1 MQEVIMPR
9 LGFTMTAGVIEK
21 WHKKEGD
28 RVEKGDVLFEVMSDK
43 VSVEVQAVTSGYLIK
58 RIGREGLE
66 IPVEEVI
73 AYIGDKDEKLPAEGI
88 KTKDK
93 EAGIVEESKEEE
105 KLVKV
110 EKGPL
115 SSPEKRKRIKIS
127 PLARKTAKE
136 LGINY
141 ELEPIKGTDSGG
153 RISKDDIL
161 AYAKMKEEGIKEK
174 PAEKEKVIHA
184 EGEIRIKSSTALK
197 GMRKVIAERM
207 SYSKKNIP
215 HLVLNAKADVTVL
228 VELRE
233 KLKDKILS
241 SYGVKV
247 TYTDFLL
254 KICSVALS
262 ENLEINSSLQDE
274 EYIIYEDVNVGLA
287 VSVEDGLIVP
297 TFYKCDRLDII
308 EIAIKRVELVNKA
321 REGKLSLE
329 EITNGTFTLTNLGMF
344 NIRSFSAIINPPQ
357 SVILSIGEIYSGPVV
372 INEMVKE
379 RFFMELS
386 LSCDHRIVDGATGAK
401 FLQRIVELVE
411 NPEMLI
417 IKKTK

>member
-1 MQEVIMPR
+1 MQKVIMPR
-9 LGFTMTAGVIEK
+9 LGFTMTAGIIEK

-28 RVEKGDVLFEVMSDK
+28 KVEKGDVLFEVMSDK
-43 VSVEVQAVTSGYLIK
+43 VSVEVQAVISGYLIK
-58 RIGREGLE
+58 RIGKEGLE

-73 AYIGDKDEKLPAEGI
+73 AYIGDKDEELPVKGI
-88 KTKDK
+88 KPKDK
-93 EAGIVEESKEEE
+93 EVGIVEESKEEE
-105 KLVKV
+105 KLVRV
-110 EKGPL
+110 EKGLL
-115 SSPEKRKRIKIS
+115 SSPEKRKKIKIS

-136 LGINY
+136 LGIDY
-141 ELEPIKGTDSGG
+141 ELEPIKGTGSGG

-174 PAEKEKVIHA
+174 PAEKEKVIHTG
-184 EGEIRIKSSTALK
+184 GEIRIKSSTALK

-241 SYGVKV
+241 NYGVKI

-297 TFYKCDRLDII
+297 TFYKCDRLDIV
-308 EIAIKRVELVNKA
+308 EIAKKRVKLVNKA

-357 SVILSIGEIYSGPVV
+357 SVILSVGEIYLSPAV
-372 INEMVKE
+372 IGGEI
-379 RFFMELS
+379 RPRSFMELS
-386 LSCDHRIVDGATGAK
+386 LSCDHRIVDGALGAK
-401 FLQRIVELVE
+401 FLQKIVELVE
-411 NPEMLI
+411 NPEILI
-417 IKKTK
+417 IKKN

>member
-1 MQEVIMPR
+1 MPR
-9 LGFTMTAGVIEK
+9 LGFTMTAGIIEK

-28 RVEKGDVLFEVMSDK
+28 KVEKGDVLFEVMSDK
-43 VSVEVQAVTSGYLIK
+43 VSVEVQAVISGYLIK
-58 RIGREGLE
+58 RIGKEGLE

-73 AYIGDKDEKLPAEGI
+73 AYIGDKDEELPVKGI
-88 KTKDK
+88 KPKDK
-93 EAGIVEESKEEE
+93 EVGIVEESKEEE
-105 KLVKV
+105 KLVRV
-110 EKGPL
+110 EKGLL
-115 SSPEKRKRIKIS
+115 SSPEKRKKIKIS

-136 LGINY
+136 LGIDY
-141 ELEPIKGTDSGG
+141 ELEPIKGTGSDG
-153 RISKDDIL
+153 RISKGDIL
-161 AYAKMKEEGIKEK
+161 AYAKIKKEEIKEK
-174 PAEKEKVIHA
+174 PAEKEMAAHA
-184 EGEIRIKSSTALK
+184 GGKIRIKSSTTLK

-215 HLVLNAKADVTVL
+215 HLVLNTKADVTAL

-241 SYGVKV
+241 SYGVKI

-254 KICSVALS
+254 KICAAALS
-262 ENLEINSSLQDE
+262 ENLESNSSLQGE

-308 EIAIKRVELVNKA
+308 EIAKKRVELVNKA

-357 SVILSIGEIYSGPVV
+357 SVILSVGEIYLSPAV
-372 INEMVKE
+372 IGGEI
-379 RFFMELS
+379 RPRSFMELS
-386 LSCDHRIVDGATGAK
+386 LSCDHRIVDGALGAK
-401 FLQRIVELVE
+401 FLQKIVELVE
-411 NPEMLI
+411 NPEILI
-417 IKKTK
+417 IKKN

>member
-28 RVEKGDVLFEVMSDK
+28 KVEKGDVLFEVMSDK

-58 RIGREGLE
+58 RIGKEGLE

-73 AYIGDKDEKLPAEGI
+73 AYIGDKDEELPAEGI

-93 EAGIVEESKEEE
+93 EVGIVEESKEEK
-105 KLVKV
+105 KLVKAGIESV
-110 EKGPL
+110 N
-115 SSPEKRKRIKIS
+115 SPEKRRRIKIS
-127 PLARKTAKE
+127 PLARKKAKE
-136 LGINY
+136 LGIDY
-141 ELEPIKGTDSGG
+141 ELEPIKGTGPGG

-161 AYAKMKEEGIKEK
+161 VYTKMKEEGIKEK
-174 PAEKEKVIHA
+174 PAGKEKVTHV
-184 EGEIRIKSSTALK
+184 EGEVRIKSSTALK

-215 HLVLNAKADVTVL
+215 HLVLNTRTDVTVL
-228 VELRE
+228 VELRK
-233 KLKDKILS
+233 KLKDKVLS
-241 SYGVKV
+241 SYGVKI

-254 KICSVALS
+254 KICAAALS
-262 ENLEINSSLQDE
+262 ENLESNSSLQGE

-297 TFYKCDRLDII
+297 TFYKCDRLDIV
-308 EIAIKRVELVNKA
+308 EIAKKRVELVNKA

-357 SVILSIGEIYSGPVV
+357 ATILAVGEIYLSPAV
-372 INEMVKE
+372 IEGEIKP
-379 RFFMELS
+379 RSFMDLS
-386 LSCDHRIVDGATGAK
+386 LSCDHRIVDGALGAK
-401 FLQRIVELVE
+401 FLQKIVELVE
-411 NPEMLI
+411 NPEILI
-417 IKKTK
+417 IKKN